1 MGCLLAH
8 GNGFDTANEQH
19 IGHEKHDQF
28 FSVYSMF
35 EKKKAHCQLFCYN
48 ILISK
53 QK

>member
-35 EKKKAHCQLFCYN
+35 EKKK
-48 ILISK
+48 LIVNCFVIIYS
-53 QK
+53 